1 MRSEPET
8 AAMLQVA
15 QHFKPHVWVNAHSGM
30 EALFMPCAPRP
41 CARDGG
47 GVSGGQ
53 PCDMRSFGTL
63 FMTHAHAPPLTLPD
77 CGNGAT
83 FQG

>member
-1 MRSEPET
+1 MWWCGEPGLKCQCRAPGMAAMFRWRSRPEAGTVDLTGLVVIARSEPET

-41 CARDGG
+41 CA
-47 GVSGGQ
+47 
-53 PCDMRSFGTL
+53 
-63 FMTHAHAPPLTLPD
+63 
-77 CGNGAT
+77 
-83 FQG
+83 